1 MSNRHREVISKEPCT
16 PLCCSMGE
24 PEALSGSPPWGW
36 AVPFRF
42 NTIESHQLCKILWSP
57 LVFSRCVNGTSLKGW
72 RSGQVAE
79 HLPRMHWVLR
89 PPLPQHS
96 FICDWTGRIP
106 IWAKRESESLTVQQE
121 NINTFQFQEKP
132 QSQALVKSFLFHRQ
146 MEILNKWPKLVD
158 RPLQF

>member
-1 MSNRHREVISKEPCT
+1 MSNRHREIISKEPCT

-57 LVFSRCVNGTSLKGW
+57 LVFSRCANGTSLKGW

-79 HLPRMHWVLR
+79 HLPRMHWVRR
-89 PPLPQHS
+89 PPSPSTHS
-96 FICDWTGRIP
+96 YVIEQEESQYELSVSLRVLQSNRRI
-106 IWAKRESESLTVQQE
+106 LTRS
-121 NINTFQFQEKP
+121 NFKK
-132 QSQALVKSFLFHRQ
+132 SRKVKL
-146 MEILNKWPKLVD
+146 
-158 RPLQF
+158 